1 MKNFKIDKN
10 RDKLYPGLSCY
21 QMDVAPM
28 AQKVLDDG
36 ADEELLPSWPKFA
49 ADPLKAQGFWTYM
62 LQAILEGKHDAPE
75 LHAKLQIGGRSDKR
89 RVVMIF
95 LPKCRN
101 ENMLHIK
108 DMTKEAM
115 SSWDHITLCGDKDN
129 RINGQRVTNKNS
141 EQLVKETIE
150 SSDKPIIILSNQMAS
165 RSFSIPEITE
175 LYLAFDNGD
184 NGATTQ
190 KMSRTLT
197 PSDENKVGKV
207 FSLSFDSNRDDKFDA
222 MVMEAAIK
230 VKKTGESIISAMR
243 RVLKSLDI
251 FECTEDGAVKFD
263 ESSFIKDA
271 MSRNGLSRAMGKIS
285 DVHKMPYEVAL
296 AFAQGNIDVKAAS
309 KQMAAAKGKTYLDKQ
324 NRDNASSIKRDMSQ
338 AKMLAKARQMIT
350 TIIENA
356 DILVWGTGHT
366 TVSEALH
373 QVENDGL
380 EDAVSDAM
388 GVDYSLIRFAFDEGI
403 IKQDWVDIVMEAKS

>member
-1 MKNFKIDKN
+1 MKSFKIDKN

-28 AQKVLDDG
+28 AQKVLDNG
-36 ADEELLPSWPKFA
+36 ADEELLPSWSKLGA
-49 ADPLKAQGFWTYM
+49 EPLKAKGFLTYM
-62 LQAILEGKHDAPE
+62 LQAIFEGKHDALE
-75 LHAKLQIGGRSDKR
+75 LQVDYQTDIEER
-89 RVVMIF
+89 RVAMMFIAS
-95 LPKCRN
+95 LKN
-101 ENMLHIK
+101 ENLLDI
-108 DMTKEAM
+108 TKIARQAM
-115 SSWDHITLCGDKDN
+115 PSWIVITLCGDKDN
-129 RINGQRVTNKNS
+129 RINGQRITNRNS
-141 EQLVKETIE
+141 EQMVKEVIE
-150 SSDKPIIILSNQMAS
+150 GSDKQVLILSNRMAS

-175 LYLAFDNGD
+175 LYLAYDNGD

-197 PSDENKVGKV
+197 PSDQSKVGKV
-207 FSLSFDSNRDDKFDA
+207 FSLSFDPNRDDKFDA

-251 FECTEDGAVKFD
+251 FQCTEDGAVKFD

-285 DVHKMPYEVAL
+285 DVHKLPYEVAL
-296 AFAQGNIDVKAAS
+296 AFSEGNIDVKRAS
-309 KQMAAAKGKTYLDKQ
+309 KQMAAAKGKTYLE
-324 NRDNASSIKRDMSQ
+324 KRDSAPQ
-338 AKMLAKARQMIT
+338 TKRDISHQKMMAKAREMIT

-356 DILVWGTGHT
+356 DILVWGTGE
-366 TVSEALH
+366 TVIQDAFDRIEK
-373 QVENDGL
+373 ENI
-380 EDAVSDAM
+380 EDVVTDRM

>member
-1 MKNFKIDKN
+1 MKKFNIDTN

-28 AQKVLDDG
+28 AQKVLDNG
-36 ADEELLPSWPKFA
+36 ADEELLPSWGKLGA
-49 ADPLKAQGFWTYM
+49 EPLKAKGFLTYM
-62 LQAILEGKHDAPE
+62 LQAIFEGKHDSLE
-75 LHAKLQIGGRSDKR
+75 LDVDYQTQVIADR
-89 RVVMIF
+89 RVAMMFIASASNKN
-95 LPKCRN
+95 L
-101 ENMLHIK
+101 MDI
-108 DMTKEAM
+108 TKIAQQAV
-115 SSWDHITLCGDKDN
+115 SSWIVITLCGDKDN
-129 RINGQRVTNKNS
+129 RINGQRITNRNS
-141 EQLVKETIE
+141 EQMVKEVIE
-150 SSDKPIIILSNQMAS
+150 GSDKQVLILSNQMAS

-175 LYLAFDNGD
+175 LYLAYDNGD

-197 PSDENKVGKV
+197 PSDQSKVGKV
-207 FSLSFDSNRDDKFDA
+207 FSLSFDPNRDDKFDA

-251 FECTEDGAVKFD
+251 FQCTEDGAVKFD

-285 DVHKMPYEVAL
+285 DVHKLPYEVAL
-296 AFAQGNIDVKAAS
+296 AFAEGNIDVKRAS
-309 KQMAAAKGKTYLDKQ
+309 KQMAAAKGKTYLE
-324 NRDNASSIKRDMSQ
+324 KRDSAPQ
-338 AKMLAKARQMIT
+338 TKRDISHQKMMAKAREMIT

-356 DILVWGTGHT
+356 DILVWGTGE
-366 TVSEALH
+366 TVIQDAFDRIER
-373 QVENDGL
+373 ENI
-380 EDAVSDAM
+380 EDVVTDRM

>member
-1 MKNFKIDKN
+1 MKNFKIDTN

-28 AQKVLDDG
+28 AQKVLDNG
-36 ADEELLPSWPKFA
+36 ADEELLPSWTKFGA
-49 ADPLKAQGFWTYM
+49 EPLKAKGFFTYT
-62 LQAILEGKHDAPE
+62 LQAIFEGKHDSLE
-75 LHAKLQIGGRSDKR
+75 LDIDYQTRNIADR
-89 RVVMIF
+89 RVAMMFISSATNKNLMDITKIAQQA
-95 LPKCRN
+95 LPN
-101 ENMLHIK
+101 Y
-108 DMTKEAM
+108 TV
-115 SSWDHITLCGDKDN
+115 ITLCGDKDN
-129 RINGQRVTNKNS
+129 RINGQKITNRNS
-141 EQLVKETIE
+141 EQMVKEVIE
-150 SSDKPIIILSNQMAS
+150 GNNKSILILSNQMAS

-309 KQMAAAKGKTYLDKQ
+309 KKMAAAKGKTYLDKQ

-356 DILVWGTGHT
+356 DIIVWGTEE
-366 TVSEALH
+366 TVMQEAFDRIEK
-373 QVENDGL
+373 ENL
-380 EDAVSDAM
+380 EDVVADRM
-388 GVDYSLIRFAFDEGI
+388 GVDYELIRFAFDEGI

>member
-1 MKNFKIDKN
+1 MKNFKIDTN
-10 RDKLYPGLSCY
+10 RDRLYPGLSCY
-21 QMDVAPM
+21 QMYVASM
-28 AQKVLDDG
+28 AQKALDNG
-36 ADEELLPSWPKFA
+36 ADEELLPSWTKLGA
-49 ADPLKAQGFWTYM
+49 EPLKAKGFLTYT
-62 LQAILEGKHDAPE
+62 LQAIFQGKHDALE
-75 LHAKLQIGGRSDKR
+75 LDVDYQTAIADR
-89 RVVMIF
+89 RVAMMFISSATNKNLMDITKIAQQA
-95 LPKCRN
+95 LPN
-101 ENMLHIK
+101 Y
-108 DMTKEAM
+108 TV
-115 SSWDHITLCGDKDN
+115 ITLCGDKEN
-129 RINGQRVTNKNS
+129 RINGQKITNRNS
-141 EQLVKETIE
+141 EQMVKEVIE
-150 SSDKPIIILSNQMAS
+150 GSDKPILILSNQMSS

-207 FSLSFDSNRDDKFDA
+207 FSLSFDPNRDDKFDA

-251 FECTEDGAVKFD
+251 FQCTDNGAVKFD
-263 ESSFIKDA
+263 ESSFIKNSMA
-271 MSRNGLSRAMGKIS
+271 RNGLSRAMGKIS
-285 DVHKMPYEVAL
+285 DVHKLPYDVAL
-296 AFAQGNIDVKAAS
+296 AFAEGNIDVKRAS
-309 KQMAAAKGKTYLDKQ
+309 KQMSAAKGKTYLDKQ
-324 NRDNASSIKRDMSQ
+324 NLDNASSIKRDMSQ
-338 AKMLAKARQMIT
+338 AKMLAKAREMIT